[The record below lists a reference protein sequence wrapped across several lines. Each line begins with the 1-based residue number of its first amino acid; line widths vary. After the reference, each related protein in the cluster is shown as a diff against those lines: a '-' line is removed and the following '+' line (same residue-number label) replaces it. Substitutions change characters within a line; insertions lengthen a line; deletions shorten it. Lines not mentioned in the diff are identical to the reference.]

1 MADRFDK
8 LTTGFKNLIYE
19 KKGRIAYVTINRPE
33 RMNAIDGDTSRE
45 LRQAFSDFRDDD
57 QAWVSILTG
66 AGERAFSAGA
76 DLVEM
81 SQGFAAGGLPVDVAF
96 GGITRGIEIGK
107 PIIAAIN
114 GYCLAGGL
122 ELALCCDIRVA
133 AEHAVFGLPEPTRAI
148 IPGAGGTQRLPR
160 AVPLAFA
167 MELLLTG
174 GRFDAQTA
182 LRFGLVSHVVPAAE
196 LMPTAEAHRRQDP
209 GVRPAGGAGH
219 QAGGLSGAGHDPGGG
234 PLPGGRALR
243 RRVANRGRPRGAHRL
258 RPEAQA
264 GVQGALSPLLRD
276 ESRSFLKAEGFNP
289 PGGDPI
295 VRSEA
300 HREQRAGLGCGSS
313 LLRRDASER

>member
-19 KKGRIAYVTINRPE
+19 KKGRIAHVTINRPE
-33 RMNAIDGDTSRE
+33 RMNAIDSETSRE
-45 LRQAFSDFRDDD
+45 LLRAFSDFRDDD
-57 QAWVSILTG
+57 QAWVAILTG

-81 SQGFAAGGLPVDVAF
+81 SKSFPAGGALVDVPF
-96 GGITRGIEIGK
+96 GGITRGIDIGK
-107 PIIAAIN
+107 PIIAAVN

-122 ELALCCDIRVA
+122 ELALCCDVRVA

-182 LRFGLVSHVVPAAE
+182 LHFGLVSHVVPAAE
-196 LMPTAEAHRRQDP
+196 LMPTAEGIAARILECGPLAIRAIMQAVHRGLDMSL
-209 GVRPAGGAGH
+209 AD
-219 QAGGLSGAGHDPGGG
+219 GLSLEARLYAEVWGTEDAREG
-234 PLPGGRALR
+234 PTAFAQKRKPEYKGR
-243 RRVANRGRPRGAHRL
+243 
-258 RPEAQA
+258 
-264 GVQGALSPLLRD
+264 
-276 ESRSFLKAEGFNP
+276 
-289 PGGDPI
+289 
-295 VRSEA
+295 
-300 HREQRAGLGCGSS
+300 
-313 LLRRDASER
+313 